1 MKKKLLIFFL
11 LFSVIMFSCK
21 NSEEHHTE
29 NIEKHENKSADNPL
43 KIDIPD
49 EKYKVGD
56 IIKIDISCDSISETD
71 TVFLKYNS
79 KQIATL
85 SKTALKYELN
95 TQNSKVGKN
104 WISLECT
111 KNGKNYSISKNVS
124 LISDIVPK
132 EYTYKVKKV
141 YKHDVQAYVQ
151 GLFYKDGF
159 LYEATGLK
167 GESSI
172 RKVNLNTG
180 EVLQSYA
187 VDKEIF
193 GEGITYFDNKIV
205 QLSWQNE
212 RGFVY
217 NFENFELISEFS
229 YPGEGWGL
237 VYDGKN
243 LIMSNGTPEMLV
255 IDPNSL
261 SVIDQFEVYDN
272 KGPVKFL
279 NELEY
284 INGEIY
290 ANIYQYSKIAI
301 IEPATGKVKAYIDLE
316 GILPMNDYNQRTDV
330 LNGIAYDE
338 QGKRLFVTGKLWPKL
353 FEIELVIKN

>member
-1 MKKKLLIFFL
+1 MNKIKLVLLLLISIF
-11 LFSVIMFSCK
+11 VFSCK
-21 NSEEHHTE
+21 DTE
-29 NIEKHENKSADNPL
+29 KNEKNIEKNTPVQSSYTPL
-43 KIDIPD
+43 KISIADR
-49 EKYKVGD
+49 KYKVGD
-56 IIKIDISCDSISETD
+56 LVKIEIACDSISEND
-71 TVFLKYNS
+71 TIFLKYDSN
-79 KQIATL
+79 QIATL
-85 SKTALKYELN
+85 TKSGLKYEIN
-95 TQNSKVGKN
+95 TKNSKVGKN
-104 WISLECT
+104 FVSAELQ
-111 KNGKNYSISKNVS
+111 KNGKKYSISEKIE
-124 LISDIVPK
+124 LISDITPK
-132 EYTYKVKKV
+132 EYSYKIKKV
-141 YKHDVQAYVQ
+141 YKHDVNAYVQ

-180 EVLQSYA
+180 EVIQSYA
-187 VDKEIF
+187 VSKEIF

-229 YPGEGWGL
+229 YPGEGWGII
-237 VYDGKN
+237 YDGKN

-261 SVIDQFEVYDN
+261 SIIDQFEVYDN

-279 NELEY
+279 NELEF
-284 INGEIY
+284 INGDIY
-290 ANIYQYSKIAI
+290 ANIYQYSKIAV
-301 IEPATGKVKAYIDLE
+301 IEQATGKVKAYIDLE

-353 FEIELVIKN
+353 FEIELIEK